1 MALGARSALRT
12 NGLVALSMFPVRLNS
27 IALGL
32 TLAVLIL
39 AAVGSPVYA
48 ANLWLD
54 CANDGQQTSA
64 QTLPDFVELA
74 AKLSPTVVNIS
85 TLSQPEPAAGDAF
98 PQGRQFELS
107 PEERFGL
114 PGGVKSLGSGFI
126 INPAGYIL
134 TNDHV
139 VEDAGKILVSLTD
152 GRNFNARVVGRDART
167 DVALLKINA
176 GAPLPVAPLGDSNRL
191 KVGQWVMAIG
201 NPFGFDHSVTA
212 GIVSAKARFI
222 PGSYSDFIQTDASIN
237 PGNSGGPLIDLNG
250 AVIGVN
256 SAIYTRTGSS
266 MGIGFAIPINL
277 VKEEVEELHAQGK
290 VTRGWLGVYI
300 QKVTPALSDSL
311 GLNQPRG
318 ALVADVLKD
327 SPATAAG
334 IKRGDVIIAFNDRP
348 IKDSQELPLMVG
360 ETPVGHKVTLKFI
373 RDRATHQVTV
383 TITPSRE
390 DEIEKAMATR
400 QQPPPPSA
408 RPGGFGLDVENVT
421 PQLAREL
428 GMSDKGGVVIMQ
440 VEPGGSADEAGLR
453 EHDVILEVD
462 RQPVNDVH
470 AYRQA
475 LNKPGG
481 NSVLLLIE
489 RSGSTIFVPLK
500 RQG

>member
-1 MALGARSALRT
+1 ML
-12 NGLVALSMFPVRLNS
+12 PVRLNQ
-27 IALGL
+27 
-32 TLAVLIL
+32 LARSLAL
-39 AAVGSPVYA
+39 AALMLSA
-48 ANLWLD
+48 AASFARADRLWLD
-54 CANDGQQTSA
+54 SASEGQQPKA

-85 TLSQPEPAAGDAF
+85 TESQPETASGESAIPREH
-98 PQGRQFELS
+98 PFEVS

-126 INPAGYIL
+126 INKAGYIL

-139 VEDAGKILVSLTD
+139 VEDADKIVVSLTD
-152 GRNFNARVVGRDART
+152 GRNFNARIVGRDAKT

-176 GAPLPVAPLGDSNRL
+176 GGDLPIAPLGDSNRL

-212 GIVSAKARFI
+212 GIISAKTRFI

-237 PGNSGGPLIDLNG
+237 PGNSGGPLIDLSG

-277 VKEEVEELHAQGK
+277 VKEEIEDLHAQGK
-290 VTRGWLGVYI
+290 VTRGWLGVYV
-300 QKVTPALSDSL
+300 QKVTPALAESL
-311 GLNQPRG
+311 GLEEPRG
-318 ALVADVLKD
+318 ALVADVLKN
-327 SPATAAG
+327 SPAMVAG
-334 IKRGDVIIAFNDRP
+334 IKRGDVIVAFNGRP
-348 IKDSQELPLMVG
+348 IKESQELPLMVG
-360 ETPVGHKVTLKFI
+360 ETPVGRKIILKFI
-373 RDRATHQVTV
+373 RDHATRQVTV

-390 DEIEKAMATR
+390 DEIQKAMSTQ
-400 QQPPPPSA
+400 QQPPSSRQA
-408 RPGGFGLDVENVT
+408 GFGLDVENVT

-428 GMSDKGGVVIMQ
+428 GMSDKGGVVITQ
-440 VEPGGSADEAGLR
+440 VEPGGSADQAGLR
-453 EHDVILEVD
+453 QHDVILEVD

-470 AYRQA
+470 GFQQA
-475 LNKPGG
+475 VKKRGRD
-481 NSVLLLIE
+481 SVLLLIE